1 MSNATQLSTHP
12 GAAGNA
18 RLIYILYL
26 TAVVVGMT
34 ALIGVIM
41 AYVSRQTDDPILD
54 SHYRNQINIFWK
66 GLLYSL
72 IGLVLSIV
80 GIGIIILIATLVWY
94 IVRSV
99 KGLQSLSKGE
109 AIAAPGSWFF

>member
-1 MSNATQLSTHP
+1 MSNSTQISTHP
-12 GAAGNA
+12 GSAGNA

-26 TAVVVGMT
+26 CAVVIGMT
-34 ALIGVIM
+34 AVIGLVM
-41 AYVSRQTDDPILD
+41 AYISRQQDDPVLD

-72 IGLVLSIV
+72 IGLILSIV
-80 GIGIIILIATLVWY
+80 GIGIIILIATLIWY
-94 IVRSV
+94 LARSV

-109 AIAAPGSWFF
+109 AIITPGSWLF